1 MINDISLK
9 NLKSSNTWTEE
20 QKKAYGSKGGLIAA
34 ENRKR
39 KKLLKEIVQMV
50 LEQRPDKYVAD
61 TIVKIFPDIPKAE
74 ITNKL
79 ALISVVYQKAL
90 NGDMKAFEILR
101 DTGGEK
107 PGEKMD
113 ISNSDGSLS
122 PKRLEVVFKKIKDD
136 E

>member
-9 NLKSSNTWTEE
+9 NLRPSSQWTEE
-20 QKKAYGSKGGLIAA
+20 EKKANGSKGGLIAA
-34 ENRKR
+34 ENRNR

-50 LEQRPDKYVAD
+50 LEQRPDKYISD
-61 TIVKIFPDIPKAE
+61 TITKIFPDIPKSE
-74 ITNKL
+74 INNKL

-113 ISNSDGSLS
+113 ISNSDGSFS
-122 PKRLEVVFKKIKDD
+122 PKRLEVVFKKTKDD

>member
-9 NLKSSNTWTEE
+9 NLRPSSQWTEE
-20 QKKAYGSKGGLIAA
+20 EKKANGSKGGLIAA
-34 ENRKR
+34 ENRNR

-50 LEQRPDKYVAD
+50 LEQRPDKYISD
-61 TIVKIFPDIPKAE
+61 TITKIFPDIPKTE
-74 ITNKL
+74 INNKL

-122 PKRLEVVFKKIKDD
+122 PKRLEVVFKKTKDD